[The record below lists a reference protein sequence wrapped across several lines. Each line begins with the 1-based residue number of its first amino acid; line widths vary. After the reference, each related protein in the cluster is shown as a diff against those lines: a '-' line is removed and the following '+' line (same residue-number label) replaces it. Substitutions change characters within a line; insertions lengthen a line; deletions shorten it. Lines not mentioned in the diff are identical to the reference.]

1 MAPHWNT
8 GLQPDGAASAAK
20 AAPIAAGAGVKSRHE
35 PGAVVPL
42 RRPPGPA
49 ARSDTDYLGQALRAS
64 HLAHGLDLLT
74 DPWCHVIL
82 RAAFMGTRQFESFQ
96 QAVSIPRQTLSMRL
110 AYLVRIG
117 VLARLRKDPA
127 RARHE
132 YRLTERGRQLYGNV
146 LTTWAWHRRWGVADG
161 HLPRQLVHTNCGRAF
176 RPVLLCEHC
185 DGPMTLRQV
194 EPMHARDIA
203 VDTMRSTRIRRWR
216 GPAAQSAA
224 PDCDVL
230 AVIDDRWSMLVV
242 VAAMLGASRFEQL
255 MQMLQI
261 SSAVLTR
268 RLQRLCALGVLVSAT
283 DPADRRRS
291 LYRLGE
297 AGQDL
302 FAYVLCM
309 SGWAGRDRDQP
320 DTIGWIH
327 TRCTKAVHGRLA
339 CSHCRQTLLPTQVTR
354 PRH

>member
-1 MAPHWNT
+1 LRLAWN
-8 GLQPDGAASAAK
+8 GLRPDGAV
-20 AAPIAAGAGVKSRHE
+20 PIRAESQHG
-35 PGAVVPL
+35 PGTVVPL
-42 RRPPGPA
+42 RRPPAPP

-96 QAVSIPRQTLSMRL
+96 QAMSIPRQTLSVRL

-117 VLARLRKDPA
+117 VLARHRKDPA
-127 RARHE
+127 SARHE

-146 LTTWAWHRRWGVADG
+146 LTTWAWHRRWGLADG
-161 HLPRQLVHTNCGRAF
+161 HLPRQLVHTRCGHAF

-185 DGPMTLRQV
+185 DGLLTLRQV
-194 EPMHARDIA
+194 EPMHERELA
-203 VDTMRSTRIRRWR
+203 VESARSTRIRRWR
-216 GPAAQSAA
+216 GPTPHGPT
-224 PDCDVL
+224 PDRDVL

-268 RLQRLCALGVLVSAT
+268 RLQRLCGLGVLVSTT

-309 SGWAGRDRDQP
+309 SAWAGWDRHAP
-320 DTIGWIH
+320 DTIGWMH
-327 TRCTKAVHGRLA
+327 ARCATAARGRLA
-339 CSHCRQTLLPTQVTR
+339 CSHCRQTLLPTQVAR